1 MFYEGTE
8 KRLEIITTEMNLLQ
22 FPDTFWQQMVE
33 QADAFIISKIENK
46 QLKAYLLSESSLF
59 VWHNKLLLITCGN
72 THLVKAAQFFQK
84 QVDNRIIESLLF
96 HRHQAHLPDLQ
107 KSSFAQ
113 DTVLL
118 KTHLQGKTLHWQ
130 GNYRGDLF
138 LFGEALTGA
147 VKTKQILML
156 HGLCGD
162 FASLLQSGAAGK
174 QLIESTLAVL
184 QFFPSLQ
191 TDQFVFRP
199 KGYSLNALAGGQ
211 YLTIHIT
218 PEKLSTYLSVESS
231 FETQVMQ
238 PFIEHLHVLFR
249 PQQSHLMSFIESAD
263 QGLEITVSA
272 AIPSTSTIQV

>member
-8 KRLEIITTEMNLLQ
+8 KRLEIITTELDLLQ
-22 FPDTFWQQMVE
+22 FSDIFWQQMVA
-33 QADAFIISKIENK
+33 QAGAFIISKIQNT

-84 QVDNRIIESLLF
+84 QVENRVIQSLLF

-118 KTHLQGKTLHWQ
+118 KTHLQGKTMHWQ
-130 GNYRGDLF
+130 ANYRGDLF

-162 FASLLQSGAAGK
+162 FASLLQSGMAG
-174 QLIESTLAVL
+174 QQQIESTLAVL
-184 QFFPSLQ
+184 QFFPGLQ
-191 TDQFVFRP
+191 TDQFTFSP
-199 KGYSLNALAGGQ
+199 KGYSLNALAGKQ
-211 YLTIHIT
+211 YLTVHIT

-231 FETQVMQ
+231 FETQVLQ
-238 PFIEHLHVLFR
+238 PFSDHLHALFR
-249 PQQSHLMSFIESAD
+249 PQQSHLMSFIDHPD
-263 QGLEITVSA
+263 QGLEITVSSA
-272 AIPSTSTIQV
+272 M

>member
-8 KRLEIITTEMNLLQ
+8 KRLEIITTEMDLLQ
-22 FPDTFWQQMVE
+22 FHDSFWQKMVE
-33 QADAFIISKIENK
+33 QADAFIISKIENM

-84 QVDNRIIESLLF
+84 QVDSRVIQSLLF
-96 HRHQAHLPDLQ
+96 HRHQAQLPDLQ

-118 KTHLQGKTLHWQ
+118 KTHLQGKTQHWQ

-138 LFGEALTGA
+138 LFGESPTGA

-156 HGLCGD
+156 HGLSGD
-162 FASLLQSGAAGK
+162 FATLLQSGTAGQ

-184 QFFPSLQ
+184 RFLPCLQ
-191 TDQFVFRP
+191 IDQFTFSP
-199 KGYSLNALAGGQ
+199 KGYSLNALSGEQ

-231 FETQVMQ
+231 FEVQVMQ
-238 PFIEHLHVLFR
+238 PFSDHLHALFR
-249 PQQSHLMSFIESAD
+249 PQQSHLMRFIDHPD

-272 AIPSTSTIQV
+272 AMPGVLKR

>member
-8 KRLEIITTEMNLLQ
+8 KRLEIITTEINLLQ
-22 FPDTFWQQMVE
+22 FPDSFWQKMVE
-33 QADAFIISKIENK
+33 QAGAFIISKIENM

-84 QVDNRIIESLLF
+84 QVDKKIIQSLLF

-118 KTHLQGKTLHWQ
+118 KTHLQGETKHWR

-138 LFGEALTGA
+138 LFGETPTGA

-156 HGLCGD
+156 HGLSGD
-162 FASLLQSGAAGK
+162 FACLLQSGTAGE

-184 QFFPSLQ
+184 QFFPGLQ
-191 TDQFVFRP
+191 IDQFTFSP
-199 KGYSLNALAGGQ
+199 KGYSLNALAGEQ

-231 FETQVMQ
+231 LEAQVMQ
-238 PFIEHLHVLFR
+238 PFSEHLYALFR
-249 PQQSHLMSFIESAD
+249 PQQSHLMSFIESPN

-272 AIPSTSTIQV
+272 AMPSAI

>member
-8 KRLEIITTEMNLLQ
+8 KRLEICVKEFDLLT
-22 FPDTFWQQMVE
+22 FPDAFWQKMVA
-33 QADAFIISKIENK
+33 QSGAFIISKIENT

-84 QVDNRIIESLLF
+84 QVDKQLIQSLLF

-107 KSSFAQ
+107 KSNFAQ
-113 DTVLL
+113 DTALL
-118 KTHLQGKTLHWQ
+118 KTHFQGATKHWQ

-138 LFGEALTGA
+138 LFGEAPTGA

-156 HGLCGD
+156 HGLCGA
-162 FASLLQSGAAGK
+162 FASSLQSGTAD
-174 QLIESTLAVL
+174 QLQIESRLAL
-184 QFFPSLQ
+184 LIFFPNLQ
-191 TDQFVFRP
+191 IDQFTFQP
-199 KGYSLNALAGGQ
+199 KGYSLNALAGEQ

-231 FETQVMQ
+231 FEAQTMQ
-238 PFIEHLHVLFR
+238 PFIEHLHALFQ
-249 PQQSHLMSFIESAD
+249 PQQSNLMSFIDHPD
-263 QGLEITVSA
+263 QGLAINVSA
-272 AIPSTSTIQV
+272 AIASETIQA

>member
-8 KRLEIITTEMNLLQ
+8 KRLEIITTEMDLLQ
-22 FPDTFWQQMVE
+22 LPDAFWQQMVD
-33 QADAFIISKIENK
+33 QADAFIISKIENM

-84 QVDNRIIESLLF
+84 QVDNRVIQTLLF
-96 HRHQAHLPDLQ
+96 QRHQAHLPDLQ

-118 KTHLQGKTLHWQ
+118 KTHLQGETKHWQ

-138 LFGEALTGA
+138 LFGETPTGA

-162 FASLLQSGAAGK
+162 FASSLQSGTAGE
-174 QLIESTLAVL
+174 QLIASRLAVL
-184 QFFPSLQ
+184 RFFPCLQ
-191 TDQFVFRP
+191 TDQFTFSP
-199 KGYSLNALAGGQ
+199 KGYSLNALAGEQ

-231 FETQVMQ
+231 FDTQVMQ
-238 PFIEHLHVLFR
+238 PFSEHLHALFH
-249 PQQSHLMSFIESAD
+249 PQQSHLMSFIDHPD
-263 QGLEITVSA
+263 QGLEITVSSA
-272 AIPSTSTIQV
+272 M

>member
-8 KRLEIITTEMNLLQ
+8 KRLEIITTEMDLLQ
-22 FPDTFWQQMVE
+22 LPEAFWQQMVE
-33 QADAFIISKIENK
+33 QADAFIISKIENI

-84 QVDNRIIESLLF
+84 QFDKRVIQSLLF
-96 HRHQAHLPDLQ
+96 HRHQAQLPDLQ

-118 KTHLQGKTLHWQ
+118 KTHLQGETKHWQ

-138 LFGEALTGA
+138 LFGESPTGA

-156 HGLCGD
+156 HGLCGN
-162 FASLLQSGAAGK
+162 FACSLQSGSVSQ
-174 QLIESTLAVL
+174 QLIASRLAVL
-184 QFFPSLQ
+184 RFFPCLQ
-191 TDQFVFRP
+191 TDQFTFSP
-199 KGYSLNALAGGQ
+199 KGYSLNALAGEQ
-211 YLTIHIT
+211 YLTLHIT

-231 FETQVMQ
+231 FEAQVMQ
-238 PFIEHLHVLFR
+238 PFNEHLHALFR
-249 PQQSHLMSFIESAD
+249 PQQSHLMSFIDHPD
-263 QGLEITVSA
+263 QGLEITVS
-272 AIPSTSTIQV
+272 SVM

>member
-8 KRLEIITTEMNLLQ
+8 KRLEIITTGLNLLQ
-22 FPDTFWQQMVE
+22 FPDIFWQQMVE
-33 QADAFIISKIENK
+33 QAGAFIISKIENI

-59 VWHNKLLLITCGN
+59 IWHNKLLLITCGN

-84 QVDNRIIESLLF
+84 QFNKRVIQSLLF
-96 HRHQAHLPDLQ
+96 HRHQAQLPDLQ

-118 KTHLQGKTLHWQ
+118 KTHLQGETKHWQ

-138 LFGEALTGA
+138 LFGESPTGA

-162 FASLLQSGAAGK
+162 FACSLQSGSVSQ
-174 QLIESTLAVL
+174 QLIASRLAVL
-184 QFFPSLQ
+184 RFFPCLQ
-191 TDQFVFRP
+191 TDQFTFSP
-199 KGYSLNALAGGQ
+199 KGYSLNALAGEQ
-211 YLTIHIT
+211 YLTLHIT

-231 FETQVMQ
+231 FKAQVMQ
-238 PFIEHLHVLFR
+238 PFNEHLHALFR
-249 PQQSHLMSFIESAD
+249 PQQSHLMSFID
-263 QGLEITVSA
+263 HPNQGLEITVS
-272 AIPSTSTIQV
+272 SVM